1 MEIIV
6 ICFSV

>member
-6 ICFSV
+6 ID